1 MLYEQYQ
8 PYAELAARVISNERS
23 LHWLALADIRIGFLR
38 SFREKRS
45 HGKDVLG
52 ECVKVNELYEPFCP
66 YDFLIVIYAENI
78 VQLNDEQMYVLMF
91 HELLHIGMDEKD
103 GELKY
108 RVLPHDIEEFD
119 EIISRYGLHWA
130 APGRGGGG

>member
-8 PYAELAARVISNERS
+8 PYAELAEKVISNEQS
-23 LHWLALADIRIGFLR
+23 LFWIAETDVRIGFLR
-38 SFREKRS
+38 SFKEKRA

-52 ECVKVNELYEPFCP
+52 ECIKVNELYEPFCP
-66 YDFLIVIYAENI
+66 YDFLIVIYEENV
-78 VQLNDEQMYVLMF
+78 VQLTEHQMYVLMF
-91 HELLHIGMDEKD
+91 HELLHIGVNEKNGD
-103 GELKY
+103 LKY
-108 RVLPHDIEEFD
+108 VVNPHDIEDFD